1 MLAQHV
7 SPAPSTVRPS
17 DADVAAPPAI
27 AQVLREW
34 KVLAGALMEEGPL
47 ADGRSSADLINLA
60 GVLAASAARTAA
72 PPKAGKL
79 VRCILSCT
87 TPVARMWQAS

>member
-1 MLAQHV
+1 M
-7 SPAPSTVRPS
+7 
-17 DADVAAPPAI
+17 
-27 AQVLREW
+27 
-34 KVLAGALMEEGPL
+34 LAGALMEEGPL

-79 VRCILSCT
+79 VRCPAPACLAAPSRRPWSCS
-87 TPVARMWQAS
+87 PRRHA